1 MQNNA
6 EFFIDKSTQNLHAVA
21 LQNAQTLLF
30 KNENISPK
38 SLIALT
44 FDNKVF
50 FVSVTTQAV
59 KRGSDLSKMQRRLLG
74 LS

>member
-6 EFFIDKSTQNLHAVA
+6 ELFIDKSTQNLYAVA
-21 LQNAQTLLF
+21 LQNAQTLLL

-44 FDNKVF
+44 FDNKAF